1 MDGVMIQ
8 LRLRTGEPT
17 LAEAAGTLGLD
28 AAELDADFGVIATD
42 PDDGLYT
49 VRVRRDAAD
58 KARKALEARE
68 ADSAEGIFSD
78 PRIAPF
84 GPPED

>member
-1 MDGVMIQ
+1 MIQ
-8 LRLRTGEPT
+8 LRLPKGRPT
-17 LAEAAGTLGLD
+17 LEEAAATVGLD
-28 AAELDADFGVIATD
+28 VGDLDPGFGVIATD

-49 VRVRRDAAD
+49 IRVRRDAAE
-58 KARKALEARE
+58 KARE
-68 ADSAEGIFSD
+68 ALDARGVGGAEGIFSD